1 MIAGLR
7 VLAVV
12 PARGG
17 SKGLPRKNLLPVG
30 GVPLVA
36 RVGQVVRDC
45 SSIDRAVVS
54 TDDEEIAAVAQGA
67 GLDAPFRRPEPLSGD
82 RIGDV
87 DVLLDAL
94 RATEEEDGSHY
105 DVVVMLQPTSPLRT
119 ADQVERTLHRLV
131 DDELDAVW
139 TVSPTDGKAH
149 PVKQLTLV
157 DGLLGF
163 DHPDGASVIARQ
175 QLAPLWHRNG
185 VAYALRRSTLEAGLL
200 MGARTGAVVIDGP
213 VANIDDALDLEW
225 AEFLL
230 ARGPSRESD
239 SAQHERA

>member
-1 MIAGLR
+1 MIDGLR

-17 SKGLPRKNLLPVG
+17 SKGLARKNLRLLD

-36 RVGQVVRDC
+36 HVGALVARC
-45 SSIDRAVVS
+45 PSIDRAVVS
-54 TDDEEIAAVAQGA
+54 TDDDEIAAVAAGA
-67 GLDAPFRRPEPLSGD
+67 GLDVPFRRPTELSGD

-87 DVLLDAL
+87 EVLQHALAETEDDDAT
-94 RATEEEDGSHY
+94 RY
-105 DVVVMLQPTSPLRT
+105 DVVLMLQPTSPLRT
-119 ADQVERTLHRLV
+119 VAQVEATLARLV
-131 DDELDAVW
+131 ADDLDAVW

-149 PVKQLTLV
+149 PVKQLRLE

-163 DHPDGASVIARQ
+163 DHPEGASIVARQ

-185 VAYALRRSTLEAGLL
+185 VAYAVRRATLADGLL
-200 MGARTGAVVIDGP
+200 LGPRTGAVVIDGP
-213 VANIDDALDLEW
+213 VANIDDELDLAW

-230 ARGPSRESD
+230 ARGHGADGTGPSP
-239 SAQHERA
+239 A

>member
-1 MIAGLR
+1 VGSASDDLR

-36 RVGQVVRDC
+36 RVGEVAAAC
-45 SSIDRAVVS
+45 PSIDRTVVS
-54 TDDEEIAAVAQGA
+54 TDDEEIAAVALAA
-67 GLDAPFRRPEPLSGD
+67 GIDAPFRRPLELSGD

-87 DVLLDAL
+87 DVLRHAL
-94 RATEEEDGSHY
+94 AATEADDGTLY

-119 ADQVERTLHRLV
+119 AAQVEAAIAMLV
-131 DDELDAVW
+131 EDELDAVW

-149 PVKQLTLV
+149 PVKQLRLT
-157 DGLLGF
+157 DGLLTY
-163 DHPDGASVIARQ
+163 DHPDATSVVARQ

-185 VAYALRRSTLEAGLL
+185 VAYVLRRACLDQGVLL
-200 MGARTGAVVIDGP
+200 GARTGGLAIDGP
-213 VANIDDALDLEW
+213 VANIDDALDLAW
-225 AEFLL
+225 ADFLL
-230 ARGPSRESD
+230 ARQAQPDHGPPS
-239 SAQHERA
+239 